1 MSAFAF
7 LQRIQNGNPDLE
19 KCGHSPQSISNHL
32 KKEGRFIAFMALTLV
47 AVLLMQNAITKL
59 LDIAVRLTFP
69 DSKLKGS
76 FLELVWSTLL
86 ICIII
91 TLGAF

>member
-1 MSAFAF
+1 
-7 LQRIQNGNPDLE
+7 
-19 KCGHSPQSISNHL
+19 
-32 KKEGRFIAFMALTLV
+32 MALTLV